1 MNLELEKF
9 FTSKTPSATFPK
21 KNSKSLEPT
30 SPVDFSGP
38 SSAFMTPTIIKKS
51 RVTIPNVLDDN
62 DLQRKKE
69 DRMVQFKDNSGN
81 ALDNN
86 IFSSFGISFNPPSSS
101 ILESDTNDVR
111 IENVASC
118 FGIDENRET
127 GIDPVEGWEEVDGRI
142 ISLGRSESLED
153 QYTTS
158 TGACEEGEDSEQTS
172 QSSPASIVYDL
183 MRETIINVGIQKSS
197 PGGLL
202 SESDLRRVYSSIDNL
217 KPPTRENL
225 KFAPLQIQSLFP
237 ELESQSLSKG
247 SELTG
252 PKFRVNYS
260 FLAKIDYLK
269 DFGDNEVVF
278 DNERE
283 RKNYKQI
290 KEPVWESL
298 SKRTFLTVAGEE
310 VLCRLKLTTI
320 EELGIKISDPF
331 KSLPVYD
338 AYFILKPP
346 VTRINAQL
354 LQEPEDLEEGAPAP
368 LGSVDPEIQQAY
380 ENQRSFL
387 EDLKRTLEQENRD
400 LEAEKFSLL
409 LSISNLEKDPENYIP
424 APTWTGAT
432 ARGAPVMLPSVNERI
447 GRLRFRIDIIID
459 RQREIRDELAES
471 KFDLLSL

>member
-1 MNLELEKF
+1 
-9 FTSKTPSATFPK
+9 
-21 KNSKSLEPT
+21 
-30 SPVDFSGP
+30 
-38 SSAFMTPTIIKKS
+38 
-51 RVTIPNVLDDN
+51 
-62 DLQRKKE
+62 
-69 DRMVQFKDNSGN
+69 
-81 ALDNN
+81 
-86 IFSSFGISFNPPSSS
+86 
-101 ILESDTNDVR
+101 
-111 IENVASC
+111 
-118 FGIDENRET
+118 
-127 GIDPVEGWEEVDGRI
+127 
-142 ISLGRSESLED
+142 
-153 QYTTS
+153 
-158 TGACEEGEDSEQTS
+158 
-172 QSSPASIVYDL
+172 

-202 SESDLRRVYSSIDNL
+202 SEPDLRRVYSSTGNL
-217 KPPTRENL
+217 TPPTRENL

-278 DNERE
+278 GDERE

-320 EELGIKISDPF
+320 QELGIKISDPF

-346 VTRINAQL
+346 VTRRAEFL
-354 LQEPEDLEEGAPAP
+354 ELQGLEGEV
-368 LGSVDPEIQQAY
+368 LIGSVDSEFQQLFENEI
-380 ENQRSFL
+380 SFL
-387 EDLKRTLEQENRD
+387 EHLKRVLEQEDRE
-400 LEAEKFSLL
+400 LESERMSLL
-409 LSISNLEKDPENYIP
+409 RLIGEIKRDPNNYLQRTDLRSIRGDLPLREDVEARINLLE
-424 APTWTGAT
+424 G
-432 ARGAPVMLPSVNERI
+432 RI
-447 GRLRFRIDIIID
+447 STID
-459 RQREIRDELAES
+459 RRRREIRDELAES